1 MVGGATASGPVYA
14 GLASPIA
21 SHQCLIMGALTGS
34 RPLPPDTAGRP
45 SYSFSRAH
53 RPPHGLV
60 HHLLHRAHPTPLVVP
75 LASLLVP

>member
-21 SHQCLIMGALTGS
+21 SHQCLIMSALTGS

-53 RPPHGLV
+53 RPPPVSSTTSCTALI
-60 HHLLHRAHPTPLVVP
+60 RSPLVVP